1 MVLII
6 ASGYADTNSTS
17 NDYGNFTIVTDLLN
31 LYTAKE
37 GVSAKL
43 TGIQTGA
50 NEANVGTAAKCNSV
64 LENLFSAC
72 NPNNATCTKP
82 NHQSFALSTE
92 QVCDAVKTRKKLL
105 FEAIGD
111 EFDGFSDKF
120 SPGTHRD
127 PCAFCLNPH

>member
-1 MVLII
+1 MALLI
-6 ASGYADTNSTS
+6 AGGYEDTNPASD
-17 NDYGNFTIVTDLLN
+17 NYGNFTISTDLLN
-31 LYTAKE
+31 LYNAEE

-43 TGIQTGA
+43 TRIQTTV
-50 NEANVGTAAKCNSV
+50 NEANVGPDEKCNRV

-72 NPNNATCTKP
+72 NPDDATCTKP

-105 FEAIGD
+105 FEAIGGK
-111 EFDGFSDKF
+111 FDGFSDKF
-120 SPGTHRD
+120 PPVKHCN